1 MKKFSEIRDLTVEE
15 LRKRM
20 LSSREELFE
29 MTMKHS
35 MGQLA
40 APSQIRDKRRSI
52 SRIKTA
58 LSMKLKTTRGQK

>member
-1 MKKFSEIRDLTVEE
+1 MKFSEIKDLTVEE

-29 MTMKHS
+29 LTMKHS

-40 APSQIRDKRRSI
+40 APTDVTKKRKTI
-52 SRIKTA
+52 AKIKTA
-58 LSMKLKTTRGQK
+58 LSMKMKSTRGQK

>member
-1 MKKFSEIRDLTVEE
+1 MKFGEIRDLTAEE

-20 LSSREELFE
+20 LTSREELFE

-40 APSQIRDKRRSI
+40 APSEITEKRKSI
-52 SRIKTA
+52 ARIKTA
-58 LSMKLKTTRGQK
+58 LSMKMNRGQK